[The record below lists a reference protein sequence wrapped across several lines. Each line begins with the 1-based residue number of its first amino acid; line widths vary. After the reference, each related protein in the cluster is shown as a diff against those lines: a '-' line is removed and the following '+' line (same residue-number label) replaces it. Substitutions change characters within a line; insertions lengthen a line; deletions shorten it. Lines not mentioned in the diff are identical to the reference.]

1 MVLPFFSPLGY
12 VPETAG
18 PQGDEKPSG
27 KGPPSD
33 SDPLNDGESGE
44 KYASLS
50 SQFAAEHGSQIP
62 IPETQ
67 SAFHRHAQRS
77 AFRGRDARQQA
88 LSPVA
93 NH

>member
-50 SQFAAEHGSQIP
+50 SQFAAEHRSQIP

-67 SAFHRHAQRS
+67 SAFIATHNEAPSAVAMRVSKRS
-77 AFRGRDARQQA
+77 R
-88 LSPVA
+88 P
-93 NH
+93 